1 VRKNPRDFS
10 PLPFV
15 RLPKSIILG
24 ADCSAWW
31 SLPPGARD
39 IYTMLKAAYNGSN
52 NGSIFLY
59 YSQILA
65 KRIKGLQS
73 DKAISSAFKKLEATG
88 WIKRTRIGGL
98 YRFKNAYRLTGKFD
112 RLL

>member
-1 VRKNPRDFS
+1 MKKGRRDFTR
-10 PLPFV
+10 LPFV
-15 RLPKSIILG
+15 MLPKSIILG
-24 ADCSAWW
+24 PDCSTWW

-39 IYTMLKAAYNGSN
+39 IYIMLKAAYNGSN

-59 YSQILA
+59 YSEIS
-65 KRIKGLQS
+65 KRRIKGLQS
-73 DKAISSAFKKLEATG
+73 DKAISSAFKKLESTG

-112 RLL
+112 TLV